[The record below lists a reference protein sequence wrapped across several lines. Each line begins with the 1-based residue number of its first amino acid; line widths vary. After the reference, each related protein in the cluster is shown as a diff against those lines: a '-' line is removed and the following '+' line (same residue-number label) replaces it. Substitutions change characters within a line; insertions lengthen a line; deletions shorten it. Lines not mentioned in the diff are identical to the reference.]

1 MKVIIKRTLEETLRI
16 PAVILVIAAGLAGG
30 YIAGRAG
37 NITSV
42 PAYVNYLNE
51 RLLVQHLAVF
61 FLINGV
67 ILMGIVSSVGSGLIA
82 GEVHEGT
89 IRLLVSKPNSRRT
102 ILLGSCAPGPLFE
115 LPSILSSL
123 YPDRTISTEIREE
136 GTLIAGLKQGI
147 YQHII
152 LNRPPDDPEI
162 ACHPC
167 ERESLFFSLPKEHP
181 LAGRKTLSFSDMDG
195 ETFLV
200 YSEIG
205 VWDELHRREL
215 PHSRFILQSDRTA
228 LREIARSSTL
238 PAFATDLSLRHP
250 GYAIDRVSIPISDP
264 SATMS
269 FWCCCL
275 KQNEKRYPAWFRA
288 LEQRTRAW
296 ENPAG

>member
-1 MKVIIKRTLEETLRI
+1 MIEMYLFEQLDAVAKYGTLVAASEQLHITQPSMSRAMKKLEETVGVPLFEHKGNKLELNEYGRVAAEYARHILDSQEEMILRIRTLER
-16 PAVILVIAAGLAGG
+16 
-30 YIAGRAG
+30 
-37 NITSV
+37 
-42 PAYVNYLNE
+42 
-51 RLLVQHLAVF
+51 
-61 FLINGV
+61 
-67 ILMGIVSSVGSGLIA
+67 
-82 GEVHEGT
+82 
-89 IRLLVSKPNSRRT
+89 SRRT

-215 PHSRFILQSDRTA
+215 PHSRFILQSDRSA
-228 LREIARSSTL
+228 LQEIARSSTL
-238 PAFATDLSLRHP
+238 PAFATNLSLRHP
-250 GYAIDRVSIPISDP
+250 GYDIDRVSIPITDP

-275 KQNEKRYPAWFRA
+275 KQDEKRYPAWFRA